1 MNRQMRPKPR
11 QTIRERVKGF
21 TLVEL
26 LVVIGIIAILI
37 AILLQAL
44 QKAREQAK
52 QTTCMS
58 NMRQIVQGWLLYAQD
73 NKGGIVFSETDDRTK
88 TVPPGSPPQDQGKLG
103 WVIDTKSDP
112 EHAAKFNTEGAVRA
126 GAMWKYCPAAG
137 TYRCP
142 SSTEKLVWR
151 SYSIPTH
158 LNGSMAFVDVAF
170 RNAPHLDPAKPII
183 QKLGQM
189 RKRAKLVLIEEY
201 AADQEANLGSFLAVK
216 TDTKWGDL
224 PAFFHGKGKATNL
237 AFSDTHVEY
246 RLWSDPRT
254 FKATRGITNNNNK
267 DLQQLQLDIYGL

>member
-1 MNRQMRPKPR
+1 MPGHVSECQEYAMNRK
-11 QTIRERVKGF
+11 KAF

-37 AILLQAL
+37 AILLPAM

-58 NMRQIVQGWLLYAQD
+58 NMRQIVQGWLLYAHD

-88 TVPPGSPPQDQGKLG
+88 TVPPGSPSQDLGKLG
-103 WVIDTKSDP
+103 WVIDTESDP
-112 EHAAKFNTEGAVRA
+112 NFNTEAAVRA
-126 GAMWKYCPAAG
+126 GALWKYCPAAG

-142 SSTEKLVWR
+142 SSTEKLIWR

-158 LNGSMAFVDVAF
+158 LNGSMAFVDAAY
-170 RNAPHLDPAKPII
+170 RNSPQLDPKKPII
-183 QKLGQM
+183 QKIGQM
-189 RKRAKLVLIEEY
+189 KKRAKLILIEEY
-201 AADQEANLGSFLAVK
+201 AAGAGPDVQKANLGSFLIVK
-216 TDTKWGDL
+216 IDPAWGDI
-224 PAFFHGKGKATNL
+224 PAFFHGRGKATNL

-246 RLWSDPRT
+246 RLWGDPRT

-267 DLQQLQLDIYGL
+267 DLQQLQLDVFGL

>member
-1 MNRQMRPKPR
+1 MNRK
-11 QTIRERVKGF
+11 KAF

-26 LVVIGIIAILI
+26 LVVIGIIAVLI
-37 AILLQAL
+37 AILLPAL

-88 TVPPGSPPQDQGKLG
+88 TVPPGSPNEDLGKLG
-103 WVIDTKSDP
+103 WVIDTTLDP
-112 EHAAKFNTEGAVRA
+112 DKFNSEGAVRA

-142 SSTEKLVWR
+142 SSTETLVWR

-158 LNGSMAFVDVAF
+158 LNGSMSFIPTTPINY
-170 RNAPHLDPAKPII
+170 RSQPHLYPNCPII
-183 QKLGQM
+183 QKIGQM
-189 RKRAKLVLIEEY
+189 KKRAKLILIEEY
-201 AADQEANLGSFLAVK
+201 AADQGANLGSFLILK
-216 TDTKWGDL
+216 TGGAWGDI
-224 PAFFHGKGKATNL
+224 PAFFHGRGKATNL

-246 RLWSDPRT
+246 RLWGDPRT

-267 DLQQLQLDIYGL
+267 DLQQLQLDVFGL